1 MGVWF
6 EARQWRSG
14 LITQK
19 STCCGPTT
27 PQFFGWKWQNL
38 GVYFYFWFTQYQQHT
53 GFGLG
58 ILEWRMVQRNICLWS
73 CCSWKQSSLRK
84 PTFSQSRG
92 WSEQRSSWRMRSRWT
107 LPQGRRSARERHL
120 GHHRRNRILPM
131 NPSERQGR
139 DALDVFESGQNIS
152 QHVAGAV
159 FDSIHRKHFNSSTL
173 GFSKC
178 TKNVLQFKF
187 LQSKNVIIIISYIII
202 KVPILKRCW
211 VANSH
216 YFGHIGEWN
225 RGW

>member
-1 MGVWF
+1 
-6 EARQWRSG
+6 
-14 LITQK
+14 
-19 STCCGPTT
+19 
-27 PQFFGWKWQNL
+27 
-38 GVYFYFWFTQYQQHT
+38 
-53 GFGLG
+53 
-58 ILEWRMVQRNICLWS
+58 
-73 CCSWKQSSLRK
+73 
-84 PTFSQSRG
+84 
-92 WSEQRSSWRMRSRWT
+92 
-107 LPQGRRSARERHL
+107 
-120 GHHRRNRILPM
+120 M

-225 RGW
+225 RGCYMSVLCPTFCNATIINFVFLTSKNFHVHRLRHVLIPGLSCGFLHFGFLLDIHHSFIIPSTVLGVSYSGIV